1 MAGRFPRVAAVGA
14 LLLAAGCVTQQPAPV
29 VERAPQTFRTPG
41 SVASVPAGAAA
52 PGARSYA
59 VRPGDTLY
67 SIAIEHSMDYRELA
81 RLNGI
86 VDANSIEVG
95 QVLALAPATGP
106 GQAPAPAV
114 KGGDEAG
121 VVVTPLRSPSA
132 ADAPPPPAAK
142 ASTAPPPTLSGAV
155 KREPAPQKLPYSAE
169 TLARLRGGEPQPAT
183 PAQAPKSGAARVD
196 GLSWGWPTSG
206 SLAGGFTEA
215 SKGLN
220 LVGRRGQPVYASAPG
235 KVVYS
240 GSGLRGYGQLVIIKH
255 NQAYLSAYAHNS
267 KLLVKEGQSVGRG
280 QQIAEMGDSDAGRVQ
295 LHFEIRRF
303 GKPVDPMRYL
313 PNRLPPAV
321 QSSGLGRNE

>member
-1 MAGRFPRVAAVGA
+1 MAGRFPRVAAVGT

-41 SVASVPAGAAA
+41 SVASVPAAGAATQ
-52 PGARSYA
+52 GARSYA

-106 GQAPAPAV
+106 ATATAPAV

-132 ADAPPPPAAK
+132 AGALPPSKAPP
-142 ASTAPPPTLSGAV
+142 APPPTSSSVV
-155 KREPAPQKLPYSAE
+155 KREPVPQKLPYSAE
-169 TLARLRGGEPQPAT
+169 TLARLRGSEPQPAT
-183 PAQAPKSGAARVD
+183 PVQAPKSGVAQVD
-196 GLSWGWPTSG
+196 GLAWGWPASG